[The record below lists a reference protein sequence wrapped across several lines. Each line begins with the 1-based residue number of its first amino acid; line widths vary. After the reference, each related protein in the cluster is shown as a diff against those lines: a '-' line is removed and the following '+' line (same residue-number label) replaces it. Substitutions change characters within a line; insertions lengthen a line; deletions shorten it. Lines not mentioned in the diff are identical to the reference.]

1 MKVIEIKKRVYERND
16 ERAKVLREELKTK
29 GTFMMNLM
37 SSPGSGKTTMVVGT
51 INRIKDSCAVGVIE
65 ADLDSDV
72 DAITVEKTGVRVIQL
87 HSGGMCHL
95 DAGMAREG
103 LEALLYANLD
113 FIILEN
119 IGNLICPAQ
128 YDLGQAVNVMILSVP
143 EGDDKPLKYP
153 TMFKK
158 VDVLIVSKTDTME
171 FFDFNLKIL
180 EERVRKLNPSIK
192 IFPISAKCGD
202 GMDVWCDYLLDT
214 MDKWK

>member
-1 MKVIEIKKRVYERND
+1 MNVIEIKKRVYDRND
-16 ERAKVLREELKTK
+16 EKAGVLRDELKAK

-37 SSPGSGKTTMVVGT
+37 SSPGAGKTTMVVGT
-51 INRIKDSCAVGVIE
+51 INRLKGRCTVGVIE

-72 DAITVEKTGVRVIQL
+72 DALTVEKTGVRVIQL

-103 LEALLYANLD
+103 LEALLYADLD
-113 FIILEN
+113 FVILEN

-153 TMFKK
+153 AMFEK
-158 VDVLIVSKTDTME
+158 VDVLLVSKTDTME
-171 FFDFNLKIL
+171 VFDFNLNLFEK
-180 EERVRKLNPSIK
+180 RVRKLNPSIR
-192 IFPISAKCGD
+192 IFPISAKYGD
-202 GMDVWCDYLLDT
+202 GMDVWCDYLLDAIEN
-214 MDKWK
+214 WK